1 MRDVRRGQMRH
12 VVCVHWNWGLVRDNC
27 RGLPSCLVDGPFREG
42 GVFGHGDK
50 GPIGFWEVFLICGP
64 KI

>member
-50 GPIGFWEVFLICGP
+50 GPIGF
-64 KI
+64 